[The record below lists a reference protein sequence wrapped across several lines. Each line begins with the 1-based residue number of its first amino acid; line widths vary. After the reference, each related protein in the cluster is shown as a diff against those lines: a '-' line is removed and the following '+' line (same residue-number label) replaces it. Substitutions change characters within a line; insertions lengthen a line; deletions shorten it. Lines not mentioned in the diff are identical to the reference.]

1 MCFGEKGECNTA
13 WEERGGG
20 RGELAARTQTS
31 HTTHAFSRSFC
42 PNAGVQWPKF
52 TGQLSTRAIA
62 SSRPPSR
69 HLSTT
74 LLAPPLWRQQQ
85 QVRDQN
91 DRELR
96 HQRLLLVNRQ
106 PALVPSVDATLSNFD
121 RKRNKRKPA
130 NEDVSDCLPKLFELS
145 Q

>member
-20 RGELAARTQTS
+20 RGELAARTQAS
-31 HTTHAFSRSFC
+31 HTIHAFSRSFC
-42 PNAGVQWPKF
+42 PNAGVQWLKC
-52 TGQLSTRAIA
+52 TGQLSTRAIP
-62 SSRPPSR
+62 SSCPPSR

-74 LLAPPLWRQQQ
+74 LPSPLWKQQ

-91 DRELR
+91 DCELR
-96 HQRLLLVNRQ
+96 HQRLLLVNWQ

-130 NEDVSDCLPKLFELS
+130 NEDVSDCLPKLFVHS